1 MSLRLVAVPSPRR
14 RPEQSIE
21 VLVNSHTVSPGTQP
35 LVLVDLLP
43 MPSVRSR
50 AIARDV
56 ALVLGFALL
65 TAAAAQVKF
74 SLGFTPVPLTGQT
87 FAVLL
92 SGAALGTRRGAASQ
106 AAYWLLGMIGLPFYA
121 GGDSGWSSATGA
133 TFGYF
138 VGFVVAAAVVGR
150 LAERRHDREVLT
162 SIVAMAFGT
171 VVIFAAGAAWLSIS
185 LDVPLSGGDVNAIS
199 LGVTPFIVGDLAK
212 MLLAGLLTPI
222 VWATVS
228 RKGS

>member
-1 MSLRLVAVPSPRR
+1 M
-14 RPEQSIE
+14 
-21 VLVNSHTVSPGTQP
+21 
-35 LVLVDLLP
+35 
-43 MPSVRSR
+43 
-50 AIARDV
+50 
-56 ALVLGFALL
+56 
-65 TAAAAQVKF
+65 
-74 SLGFTPVPLTGQT
+74 
-87 FAVLL
+87 
-92 SGAALGTRRGAASQ
+92 
-106 AAYWLLGMIGLPFYA
+106 
-121 GGDSGWSSATGA
+121 
-133 TFGYF
+133 
-138 VGFVVAAAVVGR
+138 AAAVIGR